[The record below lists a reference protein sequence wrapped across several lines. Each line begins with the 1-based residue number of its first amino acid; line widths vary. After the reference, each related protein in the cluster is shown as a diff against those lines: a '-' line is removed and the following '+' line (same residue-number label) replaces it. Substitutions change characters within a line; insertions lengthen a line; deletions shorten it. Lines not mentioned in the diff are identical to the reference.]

1 MSVTQQVESI
11 CRAAHDA
18 QYALAGASA
27 EDKNKMLRAI
37 AKAISG
43 ASGQLLEINKK
54 DVEEAKA
61 SGMSFAMVDRLT
73 LTPERISVMAE
84 GVAQVADLPD
94 PVGEVTEEWTVPSG
108 LHIKKVRVPLGVIG
122 VIYESR
128 PNVTADVAAL
138 CLKSGNCVVLRGGK
152 DAINSNRAIYNIIV
166 KAVKESGFDPACV
179 GFIDDTSREGST
191 ALLKQGG
198 YVDVVIPRGGDG
210 LKHFVLDN
218 AVMPVIASAGGVCH
232 LFVEKS
238 ANPDKCIPGIENAKM
253 QRPSTCNALEQ
264 LLVQR
269 DIAEKFLPAA
279 IKNLTDKGCRITAC
293 KESKAILDGAGVPCI
308 AATEEDFKKEHGDYE
323 LTVRV
328 VKDTDEAIA
337 IINANNTAHSDGILS
352 EDKKEI
358 AKFVKGVDAAC
369 VYVNASTRFTDGFQF
384 GFGAE
389 IGISTQKLHARG
401 PLGLKQLTSEKYI
414 ADGDYLSR
422 K

>member
-1 MSVTQQVESI
+1 MSVTEQVERI
-11 CRAAHDA
+11 CKAAHNA

-27 EDKNKMLRAI
+27 ERKNAMLRAV
-37 AKAISG
+37 ASAIRG
-43 ASGQLLEINKK
+43 ASAELIEINKK
-54 DVEEAKA
+54 DVEAAKA
-61 SGMSFAMVDRLT
+61 SGMSYAMTDRLT
-73 LTPERISVMAE
+73 LTPERIEVMAE
-84 GVAQVADLPD
+84 GVAQVAELPD
-94 PVGEVTEEWTVPSG
+94 PVGEVTADWTVPSG

-152 DAINSNRAIYNIIV
+152 DAINSNRAIHNIIV
-166 KAVKESGFDPACV
+166 KAVEESGFCPDCV
-179 GFIDDTSREGST
+179 GFIDDTSREGSL

-232 LFVEKS
+232 LFVEKT
-238 ANPDKCIPGIENAKM
+238 ADKAKSITVIENAKM

-269 DIAEKFLPAA
+269 DIAREFLPEC

-293 KESKAILDGAGVPCI
+293 KEAKTILDNAGVPCAL
-308 AATEEDFKKEHGDYE
+308 AAEEDFKKEHGDYE

-328 VKDTDEAIA
+328 VKDTDEAIC
-337 IINANNTAHSDGILS
+337 IINANNTSHSDGILS
-352 EDKKEI
+352 EDKAQIE
-358 AKFVKGVDAAC
+358 KFVKGVDAAC

-401 PLGLKQLTSEKYI
+401 PLGLTQLTSEKYV

>member
-210 LKHFVLDN
+210 LKHFVLEN

-238 ANPDKCIPGIENAKM
+238 ANPDKCIPVIENAKM

-269 DIAEKFLPAA
+269 DIAEKFLPTA

-337 IINANNTAHSDGILS
+337 VINANNTAHSDGILS

>member
-1 MSVTQQVESI
+1 
-11 CRAAHDA
+11 
-18 QYALAGASA
+18 
-27 EDKNKMLRAI
+27 
-37 AKAISG
+37 
-43 ASGQLLEINKK
+43 
-54 DVEEAKA
+54 
-61 SGMSFAMVDRLT
+61 
-73 LTPERISVMAE
+73 MAE
-84 GVAQVADLPD
+84 KSRPAANKNLPD
-94 PVGEVTEEWTVPSG
+94 
-108 LHIKKVRVPLGVIG
+108 K
-122 VIYESR
+122 
-128 PNVTADVAAL
+128 
-138 CLKSGNCVVLRGGK
+138 GG
-152 DAINSNRAIYNIIV
+152 
-166 KAVKESGFDPACV
+166 
-179 GFIDDTSREGST
+179 
-191 ALLKQGG
+191 
-198 YVDVVIPRGGDG
+198 
-210 LKHFVLDN
+210 
-218 AVMPVIASAGGVCH
+218 
-232 LFVEKS
+232 
-238 ANPDKCIPGIENAKM
+238 
-253 QRPSTCNALEQ
+253 
-264 LLVQR
+264 
-269 DIAEKFLPAA
+269 
-279 IKNLTDKGCRITAC
+279 RITAC

>member
-1 MSVTQQVESI
+1 MSVKERVEEI
-11 CRAAHDA
+11 CRAAHNA

-27 EDKNKMLRAI
+27 EAKNNMLRNI
-37 AKAISG
+37 AAAISG
-43 ASGQLLEINKK
+43 ASDKLIQINKK
-54 DVEEAKA
+54 DLEAAKA
-61 SGMSFAMVDRLT
+61 SGMSVAMLDRLT
-73 LTPERISVMAE
+73 LTPERVASIAE

-138 CLKSGNCVVLRGGK
+138 CLKAGNCVVLRGGK
-152 DAINSNRAIYNIIV
+152 EAINSNRAIYDII
-166 KAVKESGFDPACV
+166 AGALKESGFNPACV
-179 GFIDDTSREGST
+179 GFIDDTSREGSM

-198 YVDVVIPRGGDG
+198 LVDVVIPRGGDG

-218 AVMPVIASAGGVCH
+218 AAMPVIASAGGVCH

-238 ANPDKCIPGIENAKM
+238 AKLDRCIPVIENAKM

-264 LLVQR
+264 LLVQQ
-269 DIAEKFLPAA
+269 DVAESFIPAVCKDLA
-279 IKNLTDKGCRITAC
+279 DKGCKIVAC
-293 KESKAILDGAGVPCI
+293 QKSKAILDKAGI
-308 AATEEDFKKEHGDYE
+308 AADLAKEEDFKREYSDYC

-328 VKDTDEAIA
+328 VKDTDEAIS

-352 EDKKEI
+352 EDKAEI

>member
-1 MSVTQQVESI
+1 M
-11 CRAAHDA
+11 
-18 QYALAGASA
+18 
-27 EDKNKMLRAI
+27 
-37 AKAISG
+37 
-43 ASGQLLEINKK
+43 
-54 DVEEAKA
+54 
-61 SGMSFAMVDRLT
+61 
-73 LTPERISVMAE
+73 
-84 GVAQVADLPD
+84 
-94 PVGEVTEEWTVPSG
+94 
-108 LHIKKVRVPLGVIG
+108 
-122 VIYESR
+122 
-128 PNVTADVAAL
+128 AAL

-166 KAVKESGFDPACV
+166 KAVKESGFNPACV

-210 LKHFVLDN
+210 LKHFVLEN

-238 ANPDKCIPGIENAKM
+238 ANPDKCSHVIENANM

-269 DIAEKFLPAA
+269 AIAEKFLPAA
-279 IKNLTDKGCRITAC
+279 IKKLTDKGCRITAC